1 MEFINTINNNS
12 ILIIPD
18 NIKNKV
24 LEYIDQNNILKNI
37 KIMNFNELKKGL
49 FFDYNNKTI
58 DYIMTNYKINYS
70 VAKNYINDL
79 YYLDEVNSN
88 NAKIKFLIDLKKD
101 LENNNLLIK
110 DSLFLNL
117 LKSKDSIYVYGFDY
131 INKFNKYMLSKLEN
145 VKIISKKNF
154 DYKHQVYEF
163 ENINDEISYVVEN
176 IANLINNGVSLNKI
190 YISNYSEEYYF
201 SIHTIFK
208 LFNIP

>member
-79 YYLDEVNSN
+79 SEAIVEIVDNALNHSTSDCLLDIKTIDYRPKLIKKSNPDLVNS
-88 NAKIKFLIDLKKD
+88 
-101 LENNNLLIK
+101 
-110 DSLFLNL
+110 SL
-117 LKSKDSIYVYGFDY
+117 D
-131 INKFNKYMLSKLEN
+131 
-145 VKIISKKNF
+145 
-154 DYKHQVYEF
+154 
-163 ENINDEISYVVEN
+163 
-176 IANLINNGVSLNKI
+176 
-190 YISNYSEEYYF
+190 
-201 SIHTIFK
+201 
-208 LFNIP
+208 